1 MIVGSK
7 KKYSVS
13 LSKLYYVRLVADDK
27 KAIFKN

>member
-7 KKYSVS
+7 KYSVS
-13 LSKLYYVRLVADDK
+13 LPKLYYVRLVADDK